1 MNRQA
6 KGSFNHRT
14 TIGKNGTIY
23 YDAPVEIR
31 DQQDLDN
38 YHITWEQCI
47 TIRLGKTDKRTVYI
61 IQTEKRELADFLW
74 HTLTNDHVRNIRQ
87 NRCMVPGKQSMP
99 NRCPTN
105 YSCENCPFG
114 KEEEKKRMGVLS
126 LDQLMEAAYEKEW
139 ADDSADSPC
148 EQKGSYLLLL
158 NELQEELD
166 KTDPRLMIVLRM
178 KEIEGYSAE
187 EIKETL
193 GCSLPRVYQL
203 LDEAKK
209 LAREYL
215 EE

>member
-23 YDAPVEIR
+23 YDAPIEIH

-47 TIRLGKTDKRTVYI
+47 TIHLGKADKRTVYI
-61 IQTEKRELADFLW
+61 TQTEKRELAEFLW
-74 HTLTNDHVRNIRQ
+74 HELTNDHVRNIRQ
-87 NRCMVPGKQSMP
+87 SRCMVPGKQSMP

-114 KEEEKKRMGVLS
+114 KEEEKKQMGILS

-148 EQKGSYLLLL
+148 EQKGRYLLLL
-158 NELQEELD
+158 DELQEELD
-166 KTDPRLMIVLRM
+166 KTDPRLMIALRM
-178 KEIEGYSAE
+178 KEIEGYSAK
-187 EIKETL
+187 EISDTL

-203 LDEAKK
+203 VDEAKYK
-209 LAREYL
+209 ARKYL